1 MRAATVP
8 VSAAKS
14 AVTVVPI
21 FAPRVNG
28 NIFCKVNT
36 PAPAKGT
43 TREVVMDELWT
54 IMVRIIPKPIARSA
68 VLNIY

>member
-8 VSAAKS
+8 VKAAKS

-21 FAPRVNG
+21 LAPKVNG
-28 NIFCKVNT
+28 NIFCNVNT

-43 TREVVMDELWT
+43 TREVVIDEL
-54 IMVRIIPKPIARSA
+54 
-68 VLNIY
+68 